1 MKFLDRC
8 IWWRIRRKERNDVPA
23 LQAKLRAVKRERD
36 SWMRRFHALVPIGK
50 YSEAP
55 QRTGAREMSE
65 HTKGLLRLRNS
76 SHEAPDDFILIAE
89 SGDSLCD
96 CAPGNPYMSDG
107 EAAANAQRM
116 MSCWNALAGYNP
128 DAVREVVEA
137 FREMN
142 KDRHKD
148 GWASTGY
155 HMAWNRLEKLF
166 AKLDGGE

>member
-1 MKFLDRC
+1 MIIVDRFIHWILRC
-8 IWWRIRRKERNDVPA
+8 QEQSDVPA
-23 LQAKLRAVKRERD
+23 LQTKLRAVKRERD

-128 DAVREVVEA
+128 EAVREVVEA
-137 FREMN
+137 ARKLLVTFHSPESTESDKDNALDTLGDEM
-142 KDRHKD
+142 
-148 GWASTGY
+148 AV
-155 HMAWNRLEKLF
+155 
-166 AKLDGGE
+166 LDGEG